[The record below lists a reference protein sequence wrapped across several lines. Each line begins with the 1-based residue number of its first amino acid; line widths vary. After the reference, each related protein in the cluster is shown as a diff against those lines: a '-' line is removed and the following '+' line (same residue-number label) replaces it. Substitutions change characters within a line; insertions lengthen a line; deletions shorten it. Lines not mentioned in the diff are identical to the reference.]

1 MSVLDQSGVPESERS
16 RRSQPRGERT
26 RERLLLAAWSL
37 FAEHGYEGT
46 SIGDVA
52 QEAGVGVGTVYHH
65 FADKR
70 ALLLDTVNHYERT
83 PLVEGSG
90 GGSGALELAL
100 QEEDVPRALV
110 AVCRLAVEMRCRY
123 PSVYGLAR
131 ELGRRDAEFAACCAR
146 IDASHRGRLR
156 ADIEAG
162 QRSGKV
168 RADVDPEAGAQIVH
182 ALLRASLQE
191 IGASPEDQREV
202 RIEAL
207 ASMIGR
213 YLLVD

>member
-1 MSVLDQSGVPESERS
+1 M
-16 RRSQPRGERT
+16 RT

-70 ALLLDTVNHYERT
+70 ALLLETVNHFERT
-83 PLVEGSG
+83 PLVEGSDG
-90 GGSGALELAL
+90 RSGALELAL

-110 AVCRLAVEMRCRY
+110 AVCRLAVEMRHRY
-123 PSVYGLAR
+123 PSIYSLAR
-131 ELGRRDAEFAACCAR
+131 ELARRDPEFAACCDR
-146 IDASHRGRLR
+146 IDAAHRGRLR

-162 QRSGKV
+162 QRAGKV
-168 RADVDPEAGAQIVH
+168 RPEVDAESGAQIIH
-182 ALLRASLQE
+182 ALLRASLHE
-191 IGASPEDQREV
+191 IGTSPEDQRDA